1 MSDGWER
8 RHTMEPRRGRDRD
21 RDHDREVVEAVVES
35 QGFHLVYQPI
45 VHLDTGDVAGVEALC
60 RFDDGSPTEHR
71 FRTCEELGLAA
82 PLDLAIIE
90 RALADF
96 HRLPG
101 GYLALN
107 LSASTIGD
115 RALQALLESTDV
127 PHRRLVIEITEHARI
142 PDYRQAA
149 SVIDALRAKGV
160 RLAVDDAGAGWA
172 SFRHILSLRPDII
185 KMDRSLTRGVDVDP
199 ARRALA
205 MALAIFAGEVGAT
218 VVAEGVETDGE
229 VRALRLAGIHRG
241 QGFILSPPQSL
252 PIEASAYKPL
262 DLDALLE
269 GLPPAGLS
277 APDDDPAAAISVTAH
292 SLLSA
297 VGAIESALALLR
309 QRSDRID
316 LTDSS
321 ALLVAAE
328 RQAHH
333 VGHVLHNLVRGLP
346 ASAAERAASPDT
358 LQL

>member
-1 MSDGWER
+1 MSDSRER
-8 RHTMEPRRGRDRD
+8 GVTVDSGPS
-21 RDHDREVVEAVVES
+21 RERAAVEAVVEGR
-35 QGFHLVYQPI
+35 GFHLVYQPI
-45 VHLDTGDVAGVEALC
+45 VHLDTGEIAGVECLC
-60 RFDDGSPTEHR
+60 RFDDGAPTEHR
-71 FRTCEELGLAA
+71 FRRCEELGLAA

-90 RALADF
+90 RALDEF
-96 HRLPG
+96 LQLPG

-107 LSASTIGD
+107 LSPSTICD
-115 RALQALLESTDV
+115 RSMQALLESADV

-142 PDYRQAA
+142 PDYKQAA
-149 SVIDALRAKGV
+149 FVIEALRAKGV

-241 QGFILSPPQSL
+241 QGFILAPPQAL
-252 PIEASAYKPL
+252 PVDPPDYVPL

-269 GLPPAGLS
+269 GDLPGMPQS
-277 APDDDPAAAISVTAH
+277 DDPGAAISVTAH

-297 VGAIESALALLR
+297 VGAIESALSLLR

-333 VGHVLHNLVRGLP
+333 VGNVLNNLVRGLP
-346 ASAAERAASPDT
+346 AGAERPLAPN
-358 LQL
+358 QLKL

>member
-1 MSDGWER
+1 
-8 RHTMEPRRGRDRD
+8 MEVGRARDR
-21 RDHDREVVEAVVES
+21 EAVEAVVEGH
-35 QGFHLVYQPI
+35 GFHLVYQPI

-60 RFDDGSPTEHR
+60 RFDDGAPTEHR
-71 FRTCEELGLAA
+71 FRACEELGLAA
-82 PLDLAIIE
+82 PLDLAIVE

-241 QGFILSPPQSL
+241 QGFILARPQGL
-252 PIEASAYKPL
+252 PIDGVEYRPL

-269 GLPPAGLS
+269 GVHAPGAA
-277 APDDDPAAAISVTAH
+277 APDDPAGAISVTAH

-297 VGAIESALALLR
+297 VGAIESALSVLR

-333 VGHVLHNLVRGLP
+333 VGHVLHNLVLGLP
-346 ASAAERAASPDT
+346 ASATERAETPDT

>member
-1 MSDGWER
+1 MSNSWER
-8 RHTMEPRRGRDRD
+8 RQTMEPRLAHAHARDR
-21 RDHDREVVEAVVES
+21 EAVEAVVEGH
-35 QGFHLVYQPI
+35 GFHLVYQPI
-45 VHLDTGDVAGVEALC
+45 LHLDTGEVAGVEALC
-60 RFDDGSPTEHR
+60 RFDDEAPTEHR

-96 HRLPG
+96 HHLPG

-115 RALQALLESTDV
+115 RALQTLLESADV
-127 PHRRLVIEITEHARI
+127 PHRRLVIELTEHARI
-142 PDYRQAA
+142 PDYQQAS
-149 SVIDALRAKGV
+149 SVIDALRAKGI

-172 SFRHILSLRPDII
+172 SFRHVLSLRPDII

-241 QGFILSPPQSL
+241 QGFVLAPPQSL
-252 PIEASAYKPL
+252 PVDPPTYVPL

-269 GLPPAGLS
+269 GPQMPGTPP
-277 APDDDPAAAISVTAH
+277 PDDPGAAISVTAH

-309 QRSDRID
+309 QRSGRID

-321 ALLVAAE
+321 ALLIAAE

-333 VGHVLHNLVRGLP
+333 VGHVLSNLVRGLP
-346 ASAAERAASPDT
+346 AGATERLEAPDSI
-358 LQL
+358 QL

>member
-1 MSDGWER
+1 
-8 RHTMEPRRGRDRD
+8 MEQYRARDR
-21 RDHDREVVEAVVES
+21 EAVEAVVEGH
-35 QGFHLVYQPI
+35 GFHLVYQPI
-45 VHLDTGDVAGVEALC
+45 VHLDTGEVAGVEALC

-71 FRTCEELGLAA
+71 FRTCEELGLSA

-96 HRLPG
+96 NHLPG

-107 LSASTIGD
+107 ISASTIGD
-115 RALQALLESTDV
+115 RALQALLESTNV

-149 SVIDALRAKGV
+149 EVIDALRAKGV

-241 QGFILSPPQSL
+241 QGFALARPQPL
-252 PIEASAYKPL
+252 PIGASDYTPL
-262 DLDALLE
+262 DLDALLQ
-269 GLPPAGLS
+269 GPPPPGIVT
-277 APDDDPAAAISVTAH
+277 PEDPAATISVTAH
-292 SLLSA
+292 GLLSA

-316 LTDSS
+316 LTDST
-321 ALLVAAE
+321 ALLVTAE

-333 VGHVLHNLVRGLP
+333 VGHVLNNLMRGLP
-346 ASAAERAASPDT
+346 AGATERVEMPDT

>member
-1 MSDGWER
+1 MEA
-8 RHTMEPRRGRDRD
+8 RHIRDR
-21 RDHDREVVEAVVES
+21 EAVEAVVE
-35 QGFHLVYQPI
+35 GGNFHLVYQPI
-45 VHLDTGDVAGVEALC
+45 VHLDTGEIAGVEALT
-60 RFDDGSPTEHR
+60 RFDDGAPTEHR

-82 PLDLAIIE
+82 PLDMAIVE
-90 RALADF
+90 RALAEF
-96 HRLPG
+96 TRLPA

-107 LSASTIGD
+107 LSASTISD
-115 RALQALLESTDV
+115 RALQTLLLADGI

-142 PDYRQAA
+142 PDYEQAA
-149 SVIDALRAKGV
+149 SVIESLRARGV

-229 VRALRLAGIHRG
+229 LRALRLAGIHRG
-241 QGFILSPPQSL
+241 QGFILAPPQSL
-252 PIEASAYKPL
+252 PVDEPAYEPL

-269 GLPPAGLS
+269 GVTHRGAPAS
-277 APDDDPAAAISVTAH
+277 DDPAGAISVTAH
-292 SLLSA
+292 GLLSA

-333 VGHVLHNLVRGLP
+333 VGHVLSNLVRGLP
-346 ASAAERAASPDT
+346 GGATDDRVEAPDT

>member
-1 MSDGWER
+1 MEQRRVHER
-8 RHTMEPRRGRDRD
+8 EA
-21 RDHDREVVEAVVES
+21 VEATIEHE
-35 QGFHLVYQPI
+35 GFHLVYQPI
-45 VHLDTGDVAGVEALC
+45 VHLDTGDIAGVECLC
-60 RFDDGSPTEHR
+60 RFDDGAPTEHR

-96 HRLPG
+96 NRLPG

-115 RALQALLESTDV
+115 RAVQALLESADI

-142 PDYRQAA
+142 PDYQQAA
-149 SVIDALRAKGV
+149 SVIEALRAKGV

-241 QGFILSPPQSL
+241 QGFVLALPQSL
-252 PIEASAYKPL
+252 PVDPPTYTPL

-269 GLPPAGLS
+269 GPN
-277 APDDDPAAAISVTAH
+277 APGTMDADDPGAAISVTAH

-346 ASAAERAASPDT
+346 AGADERAGAPN
-358 LQL
+358 QLSL

>member
-1 MSDGWER
+1 
-8 RHTMEPRRGRDRD
+8 MEPRRVQERAA
-21 RDHDREVVEAVVES
+21 VEAVLEN
-35 QGFHLVYQPI
+35 GDFHLVYQPI

-60 RFDDGSPTEHR
+60 RFDDGAATEHR

-82 PLDLAIIE
+82 PLDLAIVE
-90 RALADF
+90 RALDDF
-96 HRLPG
+96 AHLPG

-107 LSASTIGD
+107 LSASTICD
-115 RALQALLESTDV
+115 RSLQALLESADV

-142 PDYRQAA
+142 PDYKQAS

-241 QGFILSPPQSL
+241 QGFVLATPQSL
-252 PIEASAYKPL
+252 PVDAPTYTPL

-269 GLPPAGLS
+269 GPL
-277 APDDDPAAAISVTAH
+277 APGTVGPDDPAGAIGVTAH

-297 VGAIESALALLR
+297 VGAIESALSLLR

-321 ALLVAAE
+321 ALLIAAE

-333 VGHVLHNLVRGLP
+333 VGSVLHNLVRGLP
-346 ASAAERAASPDT
+346 AGAVERGEAPT
-358 LQL
+358 ELRL

>member
-1 MSDGWER
+1 MEDR
-8 RHTMEPRRGRDRD
+8 RARDR
-21 RDHDREVVEAVVES
+21 EAVEAVVE
-35 QGFHLVYQPI
+35 GHEFHLVYQPI
-45 VHLDTGDVAGVEALC
+45 VHLDSGEVAGVEALC

-90 RALADF
+90 RALEDF

-115 RALQALLESTDV
+115 RGLQALLESTDV
-127 PHRRLVIEITEHARI
+127 PHSRLVIEITEHARI

-229 VRALRLAGIHRG
+229 VRALRLAGIHRA
-241 QGFILSPPQSL
+241 QGFVLALPQPL
-252 PIEASAYKPL
+252 PVDHPQYTPL

-269 GLPPAGLS
+269 GPPPPGALT
-277 APDDDPAAAISVTAH
+277 PDDPEAAISVTAH
-292 SLLSA
+292 
-297 VGAIESALALLR
+297 
-309 QRSDRID
+309 
-316 LTDSS
+316 
-321 ALLVAAE
+321 
-328 RQAHH
+328 
-333 VGHVLHNLVRGLP
+333 
-346 ASAAERAASPDT
+346 
-358 LQL
+358 

>member
-1 MSDGWER
+1 MEARRARER
-8 RHTMEPRRGRDRD
+8 EA
-21 RDHDREVVEAVVES
+21 VEAVVETR
-35 QGFHLVYQPI
+35 GFHLVYQPI

-60 RFDDGSPTEHR
+60 RFDDGAPTEHR
-71 FRTCEELGLAA
+71 FRMTEELGLSA
-82 PLDLAIIE
+82 PLDLAIVE
-90 RALADF
+90 AALADF
-96 HRLPG
+96 HRLPS

-107 LSASTIGD
+107 LSASTICD
-115 RALQALLESTDV
+115 RALQAVLEAADV

-142 PDYRQAA
+142 PDYAQAQQ
-149 SVIDALRAKGV
+149 VIEALRAKGV

-172 SFRHILSLRPDII
+172 SFRHILSLHPDII

-241 QGFILSPPQSL
+241 QGFVLAPPQLL
-252 PIEASAYKPL
+252 PVDPPDYRPL

-269 GLPPAGLS
+269 GIHAPGALS
-277 APDDDPAAAISVTAH
+277 PDDPGSAISVTAH

-333 VGHVLHNLVRGLP
+333 VGHVLNNLVRGLP
-346 ASAAERAASPDT
+346 SSSGITPAAVDR
-358 LQL
+358 

>member
-1 MSDGWER
+1 
-8 RHTMEPRRGRDRD
+8 MEDSRAR
-21 RDHDREVVEAVVES
+21 DREVVEAVVEGH
-35 QGFHLVYQPI
+35 GFHLVYQPI

-60 RFDDGSPTEHR
+60 RFDDGAPTEHR
-71 FRTCEELGLAA
+71 FRMCEELGLAA
-82 PLDLAIIE
+82 PLDLAIVE
-90 RALADF
+90 TALADF
-96 HRLPG
+96 PHLPG

-107 LSASTIGD
+107 LSASTVCD
-115 RALQALLESTDV
+115 RSLQALFEAADV
-127 PHRRLVIEITEHARI
+127 PGSRLVIEITEHARI
-142 PDYRQAA
+142 PDYKQAS
-149 SVIDALRAKGV
+149 SVIDALRKKGV

-241 QGFILSPPQSL
+241 QGFVLARPQAL
-252 PIEASAYKPL
+252 PIAPL
-262 DLDALLE
+262 TYVPLELDALLE
-269 GLPPAGLS
+269 GPQAPGL
-277 APDDDPAAAISVTAH
+277 ADHDDPSSAISVTAH

-297 VGAIESALALLR
+297 VGAIESALSLLR

-321 ALLVAAE
+321 ALLVTAE

-333 VGHVLHNLVRGLP
+333 VGHVLHNLVKGLP
-346 ASAAERAASPDT
+346 SASTDERVEAPKT

>member
-1 MSDGWER
+1 
-8 RHTMEPRRGRDRD
+8 MEHRPVL
-21 RDHDREVVEAVVES
+21 DREAIEAVVENQS
-35 QGFHLVYQPI
+35 FHLVYQPI
-45 VHLDTGDVAGVEALC
+45 VLLDTGEAAGVEALC
-60 RFDDGSPTEHR
+60 RFDDGAPTEHR
-71 FRTCEELGLAA
+71 FRACEELGLAA

-90 RALADF
+90 TALADLP
-96 HRLPG
+96 RLPDDA
-101 GYLALN
+101 YLSFN
-107 LSASTIGD
+107 LSASTVGD
-115 RALQALLESTDV
+115 RALQELLESTDV
-127 PHRRLVIEITEHARI
+127 PGERLVIEITEHARI

-149 SVIDALRAKGV
+149 SVIEALRARGI

-205 MALAIFAGEVGAT
+205 MAMAIFAGEVGAT

-241 QGFILSPPQSL
+241 QGFILARPQPW
-252 PIEASAYKPL
+252 PIEAPDYTPL

-269 GLPPAGLS
+269 GPPPPGTAT
-277 APDDDPAAAISVTAH
+277 PEDPAATISVTAH
-292 SLLSA
+292 GLLSA

-321 ALLVAAE
+321 ALLVTAE

-333 VGHVLHNLVRGLP
+333 VGHVLHNLVKGMP
-346 ASAAERAASPDT
+346 TSADQTAAPDR

>member
-1 MSDGWER
+1 MSDAWER
-8 RHTMEPRRGRDRD
+8 PATMEPRQTLRLS
-21 RDHDREVVEAVVES
+21 DREAVEAVVEHH
-35 QGFHLVYQPI
+35 GFHLVYQPI
-45 VHLDTGDVAGVEALC
+45 VHLDTGEIAGVEALT
-60 RFDDGSPTEHR
+60 RFDDGAATEHR
-71 FRTCEELGLAA
+71 FRTCEQLGLSA

-90 RALADF
+90 QALAEF

-107 LSASTIGD
+107 LSPSTICD
-115 RALQALLESTDV
+115 RTVQALLEAADV

-142 PDYRQAA
+142 PDYRQA
-149 SVIDALRAKGV
+149 SEVIDALRQLGV

-241 QGFILSPPQSL
+241 QGFVLAPPQPL
-252 PIEASAYKPL
+252 PVEPPAYAPL

-269 GLPPAGLS
+269 GVHTPGAFT
-277 APDDDPAAAISVTAH
+277 DDDPGDAISVTAH

-333 VGHVLHNLVRGLP
+333 VGQVLTNLVRGLP
-346 ASAAERAASPDT
+346 AGADAALPH
-358 LQL
+358 

>member
-1 MSDGWER
+1 
-8 RHTMEPRRGRDRD
+8 
-21 RDHDREVVEAVVES
+21 
-35 QGFHLVYQPI
+35 
-45 VHLDTGDVAGVEALC
+45 HLDTGDIAGVEALC
-60 RFDDGSPTEHR
+60 RFDDGAPTEHR
-71 FRTCEELGLAA
+71 FRACEELGLAA
-82 PLDLAIIE
+82 PLDLAIVE
-90 RALADF
+90 RALEDF
-96 HRLPG
+96 HHLPG

-107 LSASTIGD
+107 LSAATIGD
-115 RALQALLESTDV
+115 RALQALLMSADV

-142 PDYRQAA
+142 PDYRQA
-149 SVIDALRAKGV
+149 SEVIESLRAKGV

-241 QGFILSPPQSL
+241 QGFVLALPQALPVAPPD
-252 PIEASAYKPL
+252 YTPL
-262 DLDALLE
+262 DLDALLQGVHAPGE
-269 GLPPAGLS
+269 T
-277 APDDDPAAAISVTAH
+277 APDDPGAAISVTAH

-316 LTDSS
+316 LTDSA
-321 ALLVAAE
+321 ALVAAAE

-346 ASAAERAASPDT
+346 AGTGDRAEAHDT

>member
-1 MSDGWER
+1 
-8 RHTMEPRRGRDRD
+8 
-21 RDHDREVVEAVVES
+21 
-35 QGFHLVYQPI
+35 
-45 VHLDTGDVAGVEALC
+45 
-60 RFDDGSPTEHR
+60 
-71 FRTCEELGLAA
+71 
-82 PLDLAIIE
+82 
-90 RALADF
+90 
-96 HRLPG
+96 
-101 GYLALN
+101 
-107 LSASTIGD
+107 
-115 RALQALLESTDV
+115 
-127 PHRRLVIEITEHARI
+127 
-142 PDYRQAA
+142 
-149 SVIDALRAKGV
+149 
-160 RLAVDDAGAGWA
+160 
-172 SFRHILSLRPDII
+172 
-185 KMDRSLTRGVDVDP
+185 MDRSLTRGVDVDP

-241 QGFILSPPQSL
+241 QGFILALPQALPVGPPAYSPISLDDLLAGPQA
-252 PIEASAYKPL
+252 PGL
-262 DLDALLE
+262 DLD
-269 GLPPAGLS
+269 
-277 APDDDPAAAISVTAH
+277 DDPGAAIGVTAH

-346 ASAAERAASPDT
+346 ASNGDDRVEAPET

>member
-1 MSDGWER
+1 MSDAWER
-8 RHTMEPRRGRDRD
+8 RQTMEAR
-21 RDHDREVVEAVVES
+21 HLLDREVVEAVVER
-35 QGFHLVYQPI
+35 GTFHLVYQPI
-45 VHLDTGDVAGVEALC
+45 VHLDTGEIAGVEALT
-60 RFDDGSPTEHR
+60 RFDDGAPTEHR

-82 PLDLAIIE
+82 PLDLAIVE
-90 RALADF
+90 RALDDF
-96 HRLPG
+96 ARLPA

-107 LSASTIGD
+107 LSASTISD
-115 RALQALLESTDV
+115 RALQALLLSDGI

-142 PDYRQAA
+142 PDYQQAA
-149 SVIDALRAKGV
+149 SVIESLRARGV

-205 MALAIFAGEVGAT
+205 MALAIFAGEVGAI

-241 QGFILSPPQSL
+241 QGFILAPPQSL
-252 PIEASAYKPL
+252 PVDQPSYRPL

-269 GLPPAGLS
+269 GANDRGGQPS
-277 APDDDPAAAISVTAH
+277 DDPAGAISVTAH

-297 VGAIESALALLR
+297 VGAIESALTLLR

-346 ASAAERAASPDT
+346 AGGADERVDAPDT

>member
-1 MSDGWER
+1 MGLR
-8 RHTMEPRRGRDRD
+8 QVR
-21 RDHDREVVEAVVES
+21 DREVVEAVVEGR
-35 QGFHLVYQPI
+35 GFHLVYQPI
-45 VHLDTGDVAGVEALC
+45 VHLDTGEIAGVEALT
-60 RFDDGSPTEHR
+60 RFDDGAPTEHR
-71 FRTCEELGLAA
+71 FRACEEMGLAA
-82 PLDLAIIE
+82 PRDLAIVE
-90 RALADF
+90 HALADF
-96 HRLPG
+96 NHLPG

-107 LSASTIGD
+107 LSAATIGD
-115 RALQALLESTDV
+115 RSLQALLESTDV

-142 PDYRQAA
+142 PDYQQAS
-149 SVIDALRAKGV
+149 SVIEALRAKGV

-252 PIEASAYKPL
+252 PVGALDYRPL

-269 GLPPAGLS
+269 GPHAPGTA
-277 APDDDPAAAISVTAH
+277 APDDPAGAIGVTAH

-321 ALLVAAE
+321 ALLVTAE

-333 VGHVLHNLVRGLP
+333 VGHVLHNLVLGLP
-346 ASAAERAASPDT
+346 GGAGERAENPET

>member
-1 MSDGWER
+1 VFAVSDSWER
-8 RHTMEPRRGRDRD
+8 RQAIEPRRVL
-21 RDHDREVVEAVVES
+21 DREAVEAVVEGH
-35 QGFHLVYQPI
+35 GFHLVYQPI
-45 VHLDTGDVAGVEALC
+45 VHLDTGDVAGVEALT

-71 FRTCEELGLAA
+71 FRACEELGLAA
-82 PLDLAIIE
+82 PLDLAIVE

-96 HRLPG
+96 HHLPG

-107 LSASTIGD
+107 LSASTICD
-115 RALQALLESTDV
+115 RSLQTLLESSDL
-127 PHRRLVIEITEHARI
+127 PHRRMVIEITEHARI
-142 PDYRQAA
+142 PDYQQAA
-149 SVIDALRAKGV
+149 SVIESLRAKGV

-218 VVAEGVETDGE
+218 VVAEGVETEGE

-241 QGFILSPPQSL
+241 QGFILAPPQAL
-252 PIEASAYKPL
+252 PIDPPSYAPL

-269 GLPPAGLS
+269 GDHGLGPAG
-277 APDDDPAAAISVTAH
+277 PDDPAGAISVTAH

-297 VGAIESALALLR
+297 VGAIESALSLLR

-346 ASAAERAASPDT
+346 AGAEDRADAPRHLT
-358 LQL
+358 L

>member
-1 MSDGWER
+1 MSDSWER
-8 RHTMEPRRGRDRD
+8 RQTMEPRLAHARARDR
-21 RDHDREVVEAVVES
+21 EAVEAVVEGH
-35 QGFHLVYQPI
+35 GFHLVYQPI
-45 VHLDTGDVAGVEALC
+45 LHLDTGEVAGVEALC
-60 RFDDGSPTEHR
+60 RFDDEAPTEHR
-71 FRTCEELGLAA
+71 FRACEELGLAA
-82 PLDLAIIE
+82 PLDLAIVE

-96 HRLPG
+96 NQLPG

-115 RALQALLESTDV
+115 RAMQALLESTDV

-142 PDYRQAA
+142 PDYKQAS
-149 SVIDALRAKGV
+149 SVIDALRAKGI

-172 SFRHILSLRPDII
+172 SFRHVLSLRPDII

-199 ARRALA
+199 ARWALA

-241 QGFILSPPQSL
+241 QGFVLARPQPL
-252 PIEASAYKPL
+252 PL
-262 DLDALLE
+262 DPPAYEPLALDALLE
-269 GLPPAGLS
+269 GPQMPGTPP
-277 APDDDPAAAISVTAH
+277 PDDPGAAISVTAH
-292 SLLSA
+292 GLLSA

-309 QRSDRID
+309 QRSGRID

-321 ALLVAAE
+321 ALLFTAE

-333 VGHVLHNLVRGLP
+333 VGLVLSNLVRGLP
-346 ASAAERAASPDT
+346 ASATERVEAPDSI
-358 LQL
+358 QL

>member
-1 MSDGWER
+1 MEAR
-8 RHTMEPRRGRDRD
+8 RVRDR
-21 RDHDREVVEAVVES
+21 EAVEAVVDGH
-35 QGFHLVYQPI
+35 GFHLVYQPI
-45 VHLDTGDVAGVEALC
+45 VHLDTGDIAGVEALT
-60 RFDDGSPTEHR
+60 RFDDGAPTEHR
-71 FRTCEELGLAA
+71 FRACEELGLAA
-82 PLDLAIIE
+82 PLDLAIVE
-90 RALADF
+90 HALADF
-96 HRLPG
+96 NRLPG

-107 LSASTIGD
+107 LSAATICD
-115 RALQALLESTDV
+115 RTLQALLESTNV
-127 PHRRLVIEITEHARI
+127 PHRRIVIEITEHARI
-142 PDYRQAA
+142 PDYEQAA
-149 SVIDALRAKGV
+149 AVIEALRAKGV

-241 QGFILSPPQSL
+241 QGFILARPQAL
-252 PIEASAYKPL
+252 PIDGVDYRPL

-269 GLPPAGLS
+269 GVH
-277 APDDDPAAAISVTAH
+277 APGATAPDDPAAAISVTAH
-292 SLLSA
+292 TLLSA
-297 VGAIESALALLR
+297 VGAIESALSLLR

-321 ALLVAAE
+321 ALLIAAE

-346 ASAAERAASPDT
+346 ASSEEPLVLPR
-358 LQL
+358 

>member
-1 MSDGWER
+1 
-8 RHTMEPRRGRDRD
+8 MEPRRVL
-21 RDHDREVVEAVVES
+21 DRETVEAVVEGQS
-35 QGFHLVYQPI
+35 FHLVYQPI
-45 VHLDTGDVAGVEALC
+45 LHLDTGDVAGVEALC
-60 RFDDGSPTEHR
+60 RFDDGAPTEHR

-82 PLDLAIIE
+82 PLDLAIVE

-96 HRLPG
+96 HHLPG

-107 LSASTIGD
+107 LSASTICD
-115 RALQALLESTDV
+115 RALQSLLESAEV

-142 PDYRQAA
+142 PDYQQAA
-149 SVIDALRAKGV
+149 SVIESLRAKGV

-241 QGFILSPPQSL
+241 QGFILALPQAPPV
-252 PIEASAYKPL
+252 SAPAYAL
-262 DLDALLE
+262 VSLDALLS
-269 GLPPAGLS
+269 GPQ
-277 APDDDPAAAISVTAH
+277 APGVALDDDPGGAISVTAH

-321 ALLVAAE
+321 ALLVTAE

-346 ASAAERAASPDT
+346 GAGTDDRVEAPDT

>member
-1 MSDGWER
+1 MTDSWER
-8 RHTMEPRRGRDRD
+8 RQTMEPRRA
-21 RDHDREVVEAVVES
+21 RERAAVEAVVEGG
-35 QGFHLVYQPI
+35 GFHLVYQPI
-45 VHLDTGDVAGVEALC
+45 VHLDTADVAGVEALC
-60 RFDDGSPTEHR
+60 RFDDGAPTEHR

-82 PLDLAIIE
+82 PLDLAIVE
-90 RALADF
+90 RALEDF
-96 HRLPG
+96 PHLPG

-107 LSASTIGD
+107 LSASTICD
-115 RALQALLESTDV
+115 RSLQALLESADV

-142 PDYRQAA
+142 PDYKQAS
-149 SVIDALRAKGV
+149 SVIDALRKKGV

-241 QGFILSPPQSL
+241 QGFILAPPQAI
-252 PIEASAYKPL
+252 PVGPPAYSPVS
-262 DLDALLE
+262 LDALLAGPQAP
-269 GLPPAGLS
+269 GLAE
-277 APDDDPAAAISVTAH
+277 DDDPSGAISVTAH

-297 VGAIESALALLR
+297 VGAIESALSLLR

-333 VGHVLHNLVRGLP
+333 VGHVLTNLVRGLP
-346 ASAAERAASPDT
+346 AGADAPS
-358 LQL
+358 LH